1 MRMLALACA
10 SCALLACGSDLPAR
24 YVIERDAGDFAYRR
38 YQRVLDV
45 EVIVPGNAATGYT
58 ATYLRRGSQSDVAI
72 ATAFVSV
79 YDHPA
84 SLAAEVHERLSALQR
99 YRMSVIELGS
109 GNVWLLDGGPNERWA
124 AWVSSRYLIKLGA
137 PAGQEF
143 PEALVDA
150 YMDLYPSDLDDH
162 GRAREDAPS
171 AGTSKRDEQEARA
184 AEPQIPHNL
193 REDAPR

>member
-1 MRMLALACA
+1 MRTLALACA
-10 SCALLACGSDLPAR
+10 YAALLACGSNLPAR

-45 EVIVPGNAATGYT
+45 EVVVPSNAATGYT
-58 ATYLRRGSQSDVAI
+58 ATYLHRGKQSDVAI

-79 YDHPA
+79 YDHPT
-84 SLAAEVHERLSALQR
+84 SLVAEVHERLTALAR

-124 AWVSSRYLIKLGA
+124 AWVSNRYLVKLGA
-137 PAGQEF
+137 PAAEEF

-150 YMDLYPSDLDDH
+150 YMNLYPSDLDEH
-162 GRAREDAPS
+162 GRAREDAAS
-171 AGTSKRDEQEARA
+171 AGASQRDQQEARA
-184 AEPQIPHNL
+184 AEPQIPHGL

>member
-1 MRMLALACA
+1 
-10 SCALLACGSDLPAR
+10 
-24 YVIERDAGDFAYRR
+24 
-38 YQRVLDV
+38 
-45 EVIVPGNAATGYT
+45 
-58 ATYLRRGSQSDVAI
+58 
-72 ATAFVSV
+72 V

-143 PEALVDA
+143 PEALVAA

-171 AGTSKRDEQEARA
+171 AGTSRRDDQEARA
-184 AEPQIPHNL
+184 AEPQIPHSL